1 MQNRGGYDWGWLVD
15 GGSNHSAV
23 SDRAEGTFMTGKFGI
38 VCMDV
43 DGLGESAEGDQEDSQ
58 ER

>member
-1 MQNRGGYDWGWLVD
+1 VQNRGGYDWSWLVD
-15 GGSNHSAV
+15 SGSDHSAV

-43 DGLGESAEGDQEDSQ
+43 NGLDEAAEGHQKHANQ
-58 ER
+58 A